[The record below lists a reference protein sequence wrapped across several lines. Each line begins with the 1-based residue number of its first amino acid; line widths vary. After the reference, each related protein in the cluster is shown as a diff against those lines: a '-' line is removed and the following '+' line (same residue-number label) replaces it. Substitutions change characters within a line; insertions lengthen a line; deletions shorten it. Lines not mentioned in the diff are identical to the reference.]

1 MWWWTTIASSP
12 GGGNVPL
19 DAVHLAGGGDSL
31 PDLAQDALDRAWLCG
46 AIRRLTPEQQQVLVL
61 RFGEG
66 LTARETARVMLKTTG
81 AVEALQ
87 RRALAALRRLLARE
101 TPVGQGRTQGPD
113 RAVGSPPR
121 PNRRASD
128 L

>member
-1 MWWWTTIASSP
+1 
-12 GGGNVPL
+12 
-19 DAVHLAGGGDSL
+19 
-31 PDLAQDALDRAWLCG
+31 AWLRG

-66 LTARETARVMLKTTG
+66 LTARETARVLCKTTG

-87 RRALAALRRLLARE
+87 RRALAELRRLLARE
-101 TPVGQGRTQGPD
+101 TPVGQSRTQGLD

-121 PNRRASD
+121 LNRRAFD